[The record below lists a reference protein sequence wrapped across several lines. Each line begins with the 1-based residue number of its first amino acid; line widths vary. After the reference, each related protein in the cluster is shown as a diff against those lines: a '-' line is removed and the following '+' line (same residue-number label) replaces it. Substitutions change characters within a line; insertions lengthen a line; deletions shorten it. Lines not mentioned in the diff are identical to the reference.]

1 MTRLLARLVLALS
14 WARGIAAAPRPA
26 GGGDVVALEAA
37 PGQFPSQVAL
47 LRNNYLFCGGV
58 LLNKNT
64 VLSNRRCAATYPL
77 DEVEIRLGSNNYNSG
92 GIVVGVDRVRQ
103 YPNPYPPYIET
114 DISLWTL
121 STPVA
126 ESKHI
131 KFAQLPKQ
139 NADVSDREPL
149 TTSGWGTAR
158 MGYPSLRRCSARPD
172 TRMACARPMPGDP
185 SSTSAPVSPLGP
197 GHPDQREGLGNV
209 GEGRDVLTSS
219 TGVLAGIVSWDYGCN
234 TMEYPNVHTRIGS
247 FVDWIARNLS

>member
-149 TTSGWGTAR
+149 ITSGWGTAR
-158 MGYPSLRRCSARPD
+158 MGFYEPSPALRFDHVAVVPRTTCTRWYADREISIFTEMFCTARYVD
-172 TRMACARPMPGDP
+172 GLCQADAGG
-185 SSTSAPVSPLGP
+185 PVFY
-197 GHPDQREGLGNV
+197 QR
-209 GEGRDVLTSS
+209 